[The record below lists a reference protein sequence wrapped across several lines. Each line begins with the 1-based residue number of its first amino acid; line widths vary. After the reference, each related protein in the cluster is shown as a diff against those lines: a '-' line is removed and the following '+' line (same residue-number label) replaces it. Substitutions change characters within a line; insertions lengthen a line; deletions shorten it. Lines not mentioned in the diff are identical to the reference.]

1 MKFDRISSGAIAV
14 TAILA
19 LGVGGCA
26 NMWGSKTEHA
36 KTDTSANPRGPVQT
50 TEDAAINS
58 KVKLALAADE
68 MVKAHHINVDTV
80 RGVVTLN
87 GTVNSAAEKAQ
98 AIKVARSVSGVVD
111 VRDNLK
117 TSG

>member
-1 MKFDRISSGAIAV
+1 MKFDRTASAAV
-14 TAILA
+14 AVSALLA
-19 LGVGGCA
+19 LGTAGCA

-50 TEDAAINS
+50 TEDAAINA
-58 KVKLALAADE
+58 KVKAALAADE
-68 MVKAHHINVDTV
+68 LVKAHHINVDTV

-87 GTVNSAAEKAQ
+87 GTVSSSAEKAQ
-98 AIKVARSVSGVVD
+98 ALKVARGVSGVVD

-117 TSG
+117 TAG